1 MSSRHL
7 SRSIVFQTLFEWD
20 FLNQQGNPEEILER
34 NLKLFGEGLK
44 DEDYPKKLLKGIIEH
59 WEEINRIIA
68 EGAPEWPLDQINIV
82 DRNILRIGVY
92 ELLYTDP
99 KEVPPKVAINE
110 AVELAKSFSNDSSR
124 RFVNGV
130 LGTVYRQLLILKENK
145 NVFSQK
151 EKQD

>member
-124 RFVNGV
+124 LFVNGV

-145 NVFSQK
+145 NGFSQK
-151 EKQD
+151 EKRD